1 MLMRRPS
8 LTIIRGGEALK
19 KPVRIHPGEIL
30 LEEFIKP
37 LGLSA
42 NQLAME
48 LRVPVSRIYDIIHER
63 RSLTPDTAA
72 RLGRFFGTSSYF
84 WMNLQNT
91 YDLFRLEDAMAEEL
105 SRIQPHL
112 AAEPSAASPPD
123 V

>member
-1 MLMRRPS
+1 M
-8 LTIIRGGEALK
+8 K

-48 LRVPVSRIYDIIHER
+48 LRVPVSRIYDIIHGR
-63 RSLTPDTAA
+63 RGLTPDTAV
-72 RLGRFFGTSSYF
+72 RLGRFFGTSSHF

-91 YDLFRLEDAMAEEL
+91 HDLFRLEDALAEEL
-105 SRIQPHL
+105 SRIQPHAGCL
-112 AAEPSAASPPD
+112 SRQAGPRLST
-123 V
+123 

>member
-1 MLMRRPS
+1 MMWPS
-8 LTIIRGGEALK
+8 LTIIEEQAVK
-19 KPVRIHPGEIL
+19 KPIRIHPGEIL

-42 NQLAME
+42 NQLAIE

-63 RSLTPDTAA
+63 RGLTPDTAV

-112 AAEPSAASPPD
+112 VA
-123 V
+123 

>member
-1 MLMRRPS
+1 M
-8 LTIIRGGEALK
+8 K
-19 KPVRIHPGEIL
+19 KRIRIHPGEIL

-42 NQLAME
+42 NQLAIE

-63 RSLTPDTAA
+63 RSLTLDTAT

-91 YDLFRLEDAMAEEL
+91 YDLFRLEDTMAEEL
-105 SRIQPHL
+105 SRIQPYL
-112 AAEPSAASPPD
+112 AVEPSAPPPD

>member
-1 MLMRRPS
+1 M
-8 LTIIRGGEALK
+8 K

-37 LGLSA
+37 MGLSA
-42 NQLAME
+42 NQLAIE

-63 RSLTPDTAA
+63 RGLTPDTAV
-72 RLGRFFGTSSYF
+72 RLGRFFGTSSHF

-112 AAEPSAASPPD
+112 AAESLAAKH
-123 V
+123 